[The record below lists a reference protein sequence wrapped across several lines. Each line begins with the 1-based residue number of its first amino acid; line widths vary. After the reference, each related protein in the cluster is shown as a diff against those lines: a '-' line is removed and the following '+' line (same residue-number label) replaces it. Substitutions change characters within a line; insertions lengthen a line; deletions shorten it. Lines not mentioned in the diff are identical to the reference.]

1 MSASMALRHS
11 GASSPKKAT
20 PTRLPLRR
28 PVRDAMSVIENRRNK
43 TTFAR
48 LVTQL
53 DKNGRRPKDF
63 AEL

>member
-1 MSASMALRHS
+1 MN
-11 GASSPKKAT
+11 
-20 PTRLPLRR
+20 
-28 PVRDAMSVIENRRNK
+28 VIENRRNK